1 MPSLFRRILSNHSA
15 KRQAAPREQNAAATV
30 AIEDAPAADAAQAET
45 EAAQN
50 IGVEEPIAEATHADA
65 VAKAAGESTPP
76 EAVSAD
82 ETHGFELDGRG
93 LIPADQLPPAA
104 DMLAQLFPSEKE
116 SDPFSSDAEE
126 GAREIEMQAANEAAS
141 LPQFAEPINDSN
153 DAAPE
158 PAQEPVAEA
167 GEPAAEEA
175 PDEPTLEKATEPIA
189 ASELAESATESEFTA
204 ANGSVQNDA
213 ADTAHEASS
222 NALIEAATE
231 AETASGAPGRAE
243 QTDSADGQLTA
254 DDMQGLYGSGEPVA
268 ENIQIARKA
277 AEPAEGDEAIA
288 FPESS
293 AEVAEPTEP
302 PREAADEE
310 IVKAA
315 SMAALESPASS
326 GRDWRLEEKLASH
339 LEWLDSRG
347 KQGLRADL
355 SDADLEG
362 QELIGVKLKYAD
374 LHDANLRAADLLL
387 ADLRDASLVRAD
399 LEDSCL
405 VGANLEAANL
415 EGASLETAMGLVPR
429 QIAGA
434 NLRDAL
440 LPPQI
445 MEFDAAAKF
454 ARASRIAWN
463 CFAPLVPGV
472 LLSWLIIWK
481 AKDAQMLTDSAVIPY
496 LHSRT
501 AAAALPTT
509 QIFLLAPLV
518 ISTLY
523 LVFQFRLQKVWEAA
537 LELPAIFPDGHPLD
551 DRGPGLILGLL
562 RTHFWWVSRERTS
575 TQWVEKTICV
585 LVAYWAV
592 PFTLTL
598 FWARYL
604 TMQEAKGTLLQTLLV
619 AVATGLALHATLRTG
634 RTQEHWTAERKWAAR
649 MMDGVRRISPLI
661 TAGVLGFILL
671 LLSIG
676 TMLGVPHAR
685 SRAPQYSQASVRRWA
700 ADVFWAFGFDPYAD
714 LTEATLSRKPKG
726 WTGANA
732 QVASVIGPQLNEAK
746 FRYAQAYGV
755 FLANAHLWQ
764 SDFEGAYLSE
774 ADLRGADLGHSDLRH
789 TILDGALL
797 SGANLNRARM
807 DGAILARGDLRWANL
822 SYASL
827 AHATLV
833 DAQLNGATLYDA
845 QLTSASLARA
855 DLEKVDLRGAILN
868 AADLNHANLQQA
880 LLWSAKL
887 PGANLYGA
895 KLQDAVAIDADLRGA
910 DLREAQFAGT
920 VLSDANLSGA
930 NLDRADLR
938 GALEVTASQV
948 CSSKSRRG
956 ALLSDALATQVTAQ
970 CGGLQ

>member
-1 MPSLFRRILSNHSA
+1 MPSLFRKMLSNHSA
-15 KRQAAPREQNAAATV
+15 KRRAAQEHSGTTLDLAVEDMPAT
-30 AIEDAPAADAAQAET
+30 EADAEPLATPTIELAQPET
-45 EAAQN
+45 SE
-50 IGVEEPIAEATHADA
+50 IAEQI
-65 VAKAAGESTPP
+65 EIRR
-76 EAVSAD
+76 
-82 ETHGFELDGRG
+82 FELDDRG

-116 SDPFSSDAEE
+116 ADPFASEVEEIEEPVESVATTSCEAAEPVIESEAAPLDAGGAAPETAAAPTRTTAFVTGDTELTSADATLQDEE
-126 GAREIEMQAANEAAS
+126 GASSNEDASGALTEQLPEEQMEQMQMPADVVTGEERIANASVDPATEMLQNT
-141 LPQFAEPINDSN
+141 
-153 DAAPE
+153 
-158 PAQEPVAEA
+158 
-167 GEPAAEEA
+167 GEPA
-175 PDEPTLEKATEPIA
+175 DL
-189 ASELAESATESEFTA
+189 
-204 ANGSVQNDA
+204 
-213 ADTAHEASS
+213 
-222 NALIEAATE
+222 
-231 AETASGAPGRAE
+231 
-243 QTDSADGQLTA
+243 
-254 DDMQGLYGSGEPVA
+254 
-268 ENIQIARKA
+268 
-277 AEPAEGDEAIA
+277 AEGDA
-288 FPESS
+288 PVPSS
-293 AEVAEPTEP
+293 VVLADDAALTASEPT
-302 PREAADEE
+302 REAADEE
-310 IVKAA
+310 IAKTA
-315 SMAALESPASS
+315 SMTELESPASS
-326 GRDWRLEEKLASH
+326 GRDWRLEERLASH

-347 KQGLRADL
+347 KHGQRADL

-362 QELIGVKLKYAD
+362 QELIGVKLKFAD

-454 ARASRIAWN
+454 ARASRIAWI
-463 CFAPLVPGV
+463 CFAPLIPVV
-472 LLSWLIIWK
+472 LISWLIIWK
-481 AKDAQMLTDSAVIPY
+481 AKDAQLLTDSAVVPY
-496 LHSRT
+496 LRSRT
-501 AAAALPTT
+501 AAAALPTA

-518 ISTLY
+518 IFSLY
-523 LVFQFRLQKVWEAA
+523 LMFQFQLQKVWDAA

-551 DRGPGLILGLL
+551 DRGPGLIVGLL
-562 RTHFWWVSRERTS
+562 RAHFWWINRERTS
-575 TQWVEKTICV
+575 TQWVEKTISV
-585 LVAYWAV
+585 LAAYWVV

-604 TMQEAKGTLLQTLLV
+604 TMQELKGTLLQTLLV
-619 AVATGLALHATLRTG
+619 TVATGLALHATLKSG
-634 RTQEHWTAERKWAAR
+634 RRQEHWTAERTWATR
-649 MMDGVRRISPLI
+649 IIDGVGRISPAI
-661 TAGVLGFILL
+661 TASVLGFLL
-671 LLSIG
+671 LVLSFG
-676 TMLGVPHAR
+676 TMLGVPHER
-685 SRAPQYSQASVRRWA
+685 SRAPQYGQASIRRWA

-714 LTEATLSRKPKG
+714 LTEAALSRRPKG

-732 QVASVIGPQLNEAK
+732 QVASVTGPQLNEAN

-755 FLANAHLWQ
+755 FLANGHLWQ

-774 ADLRGADLGHSDLRH
+774 ADFRGADLGHSELRH
-789 TILDGALL
+789 AILDGALL
-797 SGANLNRARM
+797 SGANLNRARL
-807 DGAILARGDLRWANL
+807 DGTILARGDLRWANL

-827 AHATLV
+827 ANATLV
-833 DAQLNGATLYDA
+833 DARLDGATLYDA

-855 DLEKVDLRGAILN
+855 SLEKVDLRGAILN
-868 AADLNHANLQQA
+868 AADLDQADLQQA

-920 VLSDANLSGA
+920 VLTDADLSGA
-930 NLDRADLR
+930 DLDRADMR
-938 GALEVTASQV
+938 GALELTSGQV

-956 ALLSDALATQVTAQ
+956 ALLGDALAMQVAAQ

>member
-1 MPSLFRRILSNHSA
+1 MLTTLNLA
-15 KRQAAPREQNAAATV
+15 LD
-30 AIEDAPAADAAQAET
+30 DAPAAAAEHT
-45 EAAQN
+45 
-50 IGVEEPIAEATHADA
+50 EPIAARA
-65 VAKAAGESTPP
+65 VEPAPPETSESTQKV
-76 EAVSAD
+76 EI
-82 ETHGFELDGRG
+82 HRIELDERG
-93 LIPADQLPPAA
+93 LIPANQLPPAA
-104 DMLAQLFPSEKE
+104 DILAQMFPSEEE
-116 SDPFSSDAEE
+116 SDPFSAELEEIEGHAGGEAAPSAELAEIVSEGDEPSPAAADKTTPEMAAEE
-126 GAREIEMQAANEAAS
+126 RVLEE
-141 LPQFAEPINDSN
+141 PAEPISASDFTAVSAILQ
-153 DAAPE
+153 DGRAFFYEDRATATSESTAETQPE
-158 PAQEPVAEA
+158 PAASEIAGGQRLDDARADATETVQNTGKSTAETIRA
-167 GEPAAEEA
+167 S
-175 PDEPTLEKATEPIA
+175 EPTEIA
-189 ASELAESATESEFTA
+189 ADGA
-204 ANGSVQNDA
+204 AIPSPAIVA
-213 ADTAHEASS
+213 AQ
-222 NALIEAATE
+222 TE
-231 AETASGAPGRAE
+231 AMT
-243 QTDSADGQLTA
+243 
-254 DDMQGLYGSGEPVA
+254 
-268 ENIQIARKA
+268 
-277 AEPAEGDEAIA
+277 
-288 FPESS
+288 
-293 AEVAEPTEP
+293 AEPT
-302 PREAADEE
+302 REAADEE
-310 IVKAA
+310 IAKAA
-315 SMAALESPASS
+315 SMEELESPASS

-347 KQGLRADL
+347 KHGHRADL

-362 QELIGVKLKYAD
+362 QELIGVKLKFAD

-463 CFAPLVPGV
+463 CFAPLVPAV
-472 LLSWLIIWK
+472 LISWLVIWK
-481 AKDAQMLTDSAVIPY
+481 AKDAQLLTDSAVIPY

-501 AAAALPTT
+501 AAAALPTA

-518 ISTLY
+518 IFVLY
-523 LVFQFRLQKVWEAA
+523 LVFQFQLQKVWDAA

-551 DRGPGLILGLL
+551 DRGPGLIVGLL
-562 RTHFWWVSRERTS
+562 RAHFWWISRERTS
-575 TQWVEKTICV
+575 TQWVEKTISI
-585 LVAYWAV
+585 LAGYWAV

-619 AVATGLALHATLRTG
+619 AVATGLALHATLKSG
-634 RTQEHWTAERKWAAR
+634 RAQEHWAAARKWTAR
-649 MMDGVRRISPLI
+649 AIDRARRISPAI
-661 TAGVLGFILL
+661 TAGVLGFVVL
-671 LLSIG
+671 LLSFG
-676 TMLGVPHAR
+676 TLLGVPHER
-685 SRAPQYSQASVRRWA
+685 SRAPQYSQASIRRWA

-714 LTEATLSRKPKG
+714 LTEATLSRKPKN
-726 WTGANA
+726 WTDANSK
-732 QVASVIGPQLNEAK
+732 VASVTGPQLNEAK

-755 FLANAHLWQ
+755 FLANGHLWQ

-774 ADLRGADLGHSDLRH
+774 ADLRGADLGHSDLRR

-797 SGANLNRARM
+797 SGANLNRARL

-827 AHATLV
+827 ANATLV
-833 DAQLNGATLYDA
+833 DARLDGATLYDA
-845 QLTSASLARA
+845 QITSASLARA
-855 DLEKVDLRGAILN
+855 SLEKVDLRGALLN
-868 AADLNHANLQQA
+868 AADLDHADLQQA

-910 DLREAQFAGT
+910 DLREAQLAGT
-920 VLSDANLSGA
+920 VLSDAHLSGA

-938 GALEVTASQV
+938 GALELTAAQV
-948 CSSKSRRG
+948 CSAKSRHG
-956 ALLSDALATQVTAQ
+956 ALLPDALAMQVTAE

>member
-1 MPSLFRRILSNHSA
+1 MPSLFRRMLSNHSA
-15 KRQAAPREQNAAATV
+15 KRQAARAEDGAAH
-30 AIEDAPAADAAQAET
+30 
-45 EAAQN
+45 N
-50 IGVEEPIAEATHADA
+50 IAVEEPPAPAVEQAEK
-65 VAKAAGESTPP
+65 VAAAAGELGLAEKTPNV
-76 EAVSAD
+76 EIRRFDLD
-82 ETHGFELDGRG
+82 ERG

-104 DMLAQLFPSEKE
+104 DMLAQMFPSEKE
-116 SDPFSSDAEE
+116 TDPFLSDAADAEE
-126 GAREIEMQAANEAAS
+126 PETAVISGAAAEHGRMQAADEHNEAALAATGEAGLAAAGGPLDQ
-141 LPQFAEPINDSN
+141 LPAEAPAETIPATEFTSDKVEFAARNEVFQGRARDSANETASRAPIQPTAEGWPETASNAVAREQQIRDERSEPTSEDTRTASETIELSGG
-153 DAAPE
+153 DAAIPFLTI
-158 PAQEPVAEA
+158 PAEDSET
-167 GEPAAEEA
+167 AAEE
-175 PDEPTLEKATEPIA
+175 
-189 ASELAESATESEFTA
+189 
-204 ANGSVQNDA
+204 
-213 ADTAHEASS
+213 
-222 NALIEAATE
+222 
-231 AETASGAPGRAE
+231 
-243 QTDSADGQLTA
+243 
-254 DDMQGLYGSGEPVA
+254 
-268 ENIQIARKA
+268 
-277 AEPAEGDEAIA
+277 PA
-288 FPESS
+288 
-293 AEVAEPTEP
+293 
-302 PREAADEE
+302 REAADEE
-310 IVKAA
+310 LAKVAA
-315 SMAALESPASS
+315 MATLESPASS

-347 KQGLRADL
+347 THGHRADL

-362 QELIGVKLKYAD
+362 QELIGVKLKFAD

-387 ADLRDASLVRAD
+387 ADLSDASLVRAD
-399 LEDSCL
+399 MEDSCL

-463 CFAPLVPGV
+463 CFTPLIPAV
-472 LLSWLIIWK
+472 LISWLIIWK
-481 AKDAQMLTDSAVIPY
+481 AKDAQLLTDSAVISY

-501 AAAALPTT
+501 AASALPTA

-518 ISTLY
+518 IFCLY
-523 LVFQFRLQKVWEAA
+523 LVFQFQLQKVWEAA

-551 DRGPGLILGLL
+551 DRGPGLIVGLL
-562 RTHFWWVSRERTS
+562 RAHFWWVSRERSS

-585 LVAYWAV
+585 LAAYWAV

-604 TMQEAKGTLLQTLLV
+604 TMQDPKGTILQTLLV
-619 AVATGLALHATLRTG
+619 AVAAGLALYATLKTG
-634 RTQEHWTAERKWAAR
+634 RTQKRWAATRKWTERAIDA
-649 MMDGVRRISPLI
+649 VRQISPSI

-676 TMLGVPHAR
+676 TMLGVPHER
-685 SRAPQYSQASVRRWA
+685 SRAPQYSRASIRRWA

-726 WTGANA
+726 WTGADA
-732 QVASVIGPQLNEAK
+732 QVASVTGPQLNEAN
-746 FRYAQAYGV
+746 FRYAQGYGI
-755 FLANAHLWQ
+755 FLANGHLWQ

-797 SGANLNRARM
+797 SGANLNRARL
-807 DGAILARGDLRWANL
+807 DGAMLARGDLRWANL

-833 DAQLNGATLYDA
+833 DARVDGATLYDA
-845 QLTSASLARA
+845 QLTCASLARA
-855 DLEKVDLRGAILN
+855 GLEKVDLRGATLN
-868 AADLNHANLQQA
+868 AADLDHADLQQA
-880 LLWSAKL
+880 LLWSATL
-887 PGANLYGA
+887 PGADLFGA
-895 KLQDAVAIDADLRGA
+895 KLQDAVAIGADLRGA

-938 GALEVTASQV
+938 GALELTASQV

-956 ALLSDALATQVTAQ
+956 ALLPDALAMQVTAQ